1 MIGKNEIL
9 KVNSLIFSYILELE
23 DSEING
29 LIEGSK
35 IISIA
40 DIKEKS
46 GEFKKSEVLKNVEEF
61 NKSKEIKKIDDINNI
76 EEIKK
81 EELKKEEL
89 KKAGKIKV
97 IEKLEEV
104 KEDEVIVETIN
115 KINKFTTREDANLY
129 LNKKMF
135 TVKLLKVIA
144 KKGDI
149 YLKSKSKKAEII
161 DKIIE
166 ATVGASLKHKIL
178 KEG

>member
-61 NKSKEIKKIDDINNI
+61 NKSKEIKKIGDINNI
-76 EEIKK
+76 EEIR
-81 EELKKEEL
+81 KEEL